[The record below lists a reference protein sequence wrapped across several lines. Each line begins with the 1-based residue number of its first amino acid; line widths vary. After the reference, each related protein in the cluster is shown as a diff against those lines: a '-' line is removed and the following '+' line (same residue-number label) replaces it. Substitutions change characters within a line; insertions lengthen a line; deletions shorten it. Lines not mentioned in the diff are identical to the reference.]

1 MLQVVKKIWAYIKAN
16 DLQNPKDKRKI
27 IVDDVLGTFLVS
39 PVNMMSMN
47 KQLSKHVFTKGMAS

>member
-1 MLQVVKKIWAYIKAN
+1 MQVVKKIWAYIKAN

-47 KQLSKHVFTKGMAS
+47 KQLSKHVFTKGVAG

>member
-1 MLQVVKKIWAYIKAN
+1 MQVVKKIWAYIKAN

-47 KQLSKHVFTKGMAS
+47 KQLSKHVFTKGGAS